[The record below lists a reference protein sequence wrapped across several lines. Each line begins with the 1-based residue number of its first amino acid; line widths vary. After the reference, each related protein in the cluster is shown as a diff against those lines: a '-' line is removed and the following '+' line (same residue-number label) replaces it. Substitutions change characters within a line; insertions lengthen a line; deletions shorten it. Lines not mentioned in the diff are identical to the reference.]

1 MSRRKFLHI
10 IAALL
15 ASTSMTPLSA
25 APAKRIV
32 VIGAGIAGL
41 TAAQTLRQQGH
52 SVTVVEARDR
62 LGGRLWTSK
71 RWQHMP
77 VDLGATWIH
86 GAQGNPLSA
95 LADRIGAKR
104 LITRYADTT
113 TYNTAGKPLSDSESR
128 QLEQWQARIDKA
140 LEAAQAA
147 DTDQSVQAAV
157 EKALDW
163 NSLKASERQ
172 LVQFILNSTLEQ
184 EYAGGIHELSAHW
197 HDAAAAFKGDDA
209 LFPDGYQV
217 IVDHLANGLDIQLQH
232 VVQTV
237 TWSDQQVTVQTNQ
250 GAFQADHAII
260 TLPLGVLKSGQVAF
274 SPPLPA
280 RKQQA
285 INALGMGTLNK
296 CYLQFPNV
304 FWPEDQDWLEYIPT
318 EAGAWTEW
326 VSLTRVA
333 GWPILLGFNAAERG
347 KHIEQWTD
355 QQIVADAMQTL
366 RKLFGNNIPDP
377 VDYQLTRWNV
387 DPYARG
393 AYSFNSV
400 GSTPAMRDH
409 LAERL
414 GNTVFFA
421 GEATERK
428 HFSSVHGAYLS
439 GLRAAQQILEQVRG

>member
-1 MSRRKFLHI
+1 MSRRKFLQLI
-10 IAALL
+10 TGLL
-15 ASTSMTPLSA
+15 ASTSVVPLSA

-32 VIGAGIAGL
+32 VVGAGIAGL

-62 LGGRLWTSK
+62 LGGRLWTSN
-71 RWQHMP
+71 RWQQMP

-86 GAQGNPLSA
+86 GAKDNPLSA
-95 LADRIGAKR
+95 VADRIGAKR

-113 TYNTAGKPLSDSESR
+113 TYNTAGKPLNNAESR
-128 QLEQWQARIDKA
+128 QLEQWQARVDNA
-140 LEAAQAA
+140 LEAAQNA
-147 DTDQSVQAAV
+147 DRDQSVKAAV
-157 EKALDW
+157 EKALGW
-163 NSLKASERQ
+163 NKLKANERQ

-184 EYAGGIHELSAHW
+184 EYAGGIQELSAHW

-209 LFPDGYQV
+209 LFAEGYQV
-217 IVDHLANGLDIQLQH
+217 IVGHLANGLDVRLQH
-232 VVQTV
+232 VVQKV
-237 TWSDQQVTVQTNQ
+237 VWSDKQVTVQTDR
-250 GAFQADHAII
+250 GAFQADHVII
-260 TLPLGVLKSGQVAF
+260 TLPLGVLKSGQVTF

-280 RKQQA
+280 RKRQA
-285 INALGMGTLNK
+285 IAALGMGTLNK
-296 CYLQFPNV
+296 CYLQFPKV
-304 FWPEDQDWLEYIPT
+304 FWPQDQDWLEYIPT

-326 VSLTRVA
+326 VSLARVA
-333 GWPILLGFNAAERG
+333 GWPVLLGFNAAERG
-347 KHIEQWTD
+347 KRIEQWTD

-366 RKLFGNNIPDP
+366 RKMFGNNIPEP
-377 VDYQLTRWNV
+377 VDYQLTRWNA

-409 LAERL
+409 LAESL
-414 GNTVFFA
+414 GKTVLFA

-439 GLRAAQQILEQVRG
+439 GLRAAQQIL